1 MHVTP
6 VHQSGLLDI
15 KSEKIDNKYY
25 RLETYFGV
33 VRWRTCRYL
42 INMMIPQ

>member
-25 RLETYFGV
+25 WQKHILGWSDGEPV
-33 VRWRTCRYL
+33 A
-42 INMMIPQ
+42 I